1 MSSIRSPQ
9 PGPVS
14 LFSLHPEGQGGLVP
28 VSWQCDL
35 PSVENGIQLG
45 WCLLSFNLF
54 PVTDGTQQG
63 KEKMNSLK
71 TKKLVSFIWFQC
83 SQHQGY
89 LAVGAELEP
98 FSISLAF
105 IVAAREK
112 KKIHHSRR
120 AIQSLVYNRNLSE
133 TLFVLFYRTQE
144 PYTSIKTEDC
154 SDTRMLAYIH
164 AFYYSQTYICT
175 STHSH
180 TPLRTGDNCLAPNAP
195 TIVRL
200 PGRKEPG
207 NKEGEGEESRLW
219 VAPQS
224 GYKGN

>member
-1 MSSIRSPQ
+1 
-9 PGPVS
+9 
-14 LFSLHPEGQGGLVP
+14 
-28 VSWQCDL
+28 
-35 PSVENGIQLG
+35 
-45 WCLLSFNLF
+45 
-54 PVTDGTQQG
+54 
-63 KEKMNSLK
+63 MNSLK
-71 TKKLVSFIWFQC
+71 TKKLVSFIWFQW

-89 LAVGAELEP
+89 LAGGAELQP
-98 FSISLAF
+98 FSISLAL
-105 IVAAREK
+105 IVAARG

-133 TLFVLFYRTQE
+133 TLFVLFYWTQE

-154 SDTRMLAYIH
+154 SDTCMLAYIH

-175 STHSH
+175 STHSR

-207 NKEGEGEESRLW
+207 NKEGGGGEGSRLW